1 MVTSGVPAVE
11 LDSSAIRAPV
21 SLAKVFR
28 AVHLGNLLKKTTVAA
43 AAVLAAHR
51 TFPELVVAV

>member
-1 MVTSGVPAVE
+1 ME

-28 AVHLGNLLKKTTVAA
+28 AVHMGNLLKTTVAA